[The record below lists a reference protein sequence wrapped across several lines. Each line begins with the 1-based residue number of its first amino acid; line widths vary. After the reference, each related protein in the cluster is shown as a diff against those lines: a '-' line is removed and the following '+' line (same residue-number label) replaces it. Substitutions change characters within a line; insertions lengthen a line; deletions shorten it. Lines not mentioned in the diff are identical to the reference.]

1 MNGSREKI
9 KDFGRRLS
17 ATIVTEEVGEHGRVL
32 IMPQREQKSK
42 LGTGGRTMRLIDAT
56 IQPMFLAEYILE
68 RKDTFIRILEK
79 SDNDF
84 LFGLLMDYFDEQPTA
99 YDVDKVVEQLK
110 ERSEEYNSG
119 VRLHGKPEE
128 MLMDEAIEIVKG
140 GGIDGN

>member
-1 MNGSREKI
+1 
-9 KDFGRRLS
+9 
-17 ATIVTEEVGEHGRVL
+17 
-32 IMPQREQKSK
+32 
-42 LGTGGRTMRLIDAT
+42 MRLIDAT

-99 YDVDKVVEQLK
+99 YDADKVAAQLDREKFVE
-110 ERSEEYNSG
+110 SEITLSDVHQGYNAGLS
-119 VRLHGKPEE
+119 R
-128 MLMDEAIEIVKG
+128 AIEIVKG